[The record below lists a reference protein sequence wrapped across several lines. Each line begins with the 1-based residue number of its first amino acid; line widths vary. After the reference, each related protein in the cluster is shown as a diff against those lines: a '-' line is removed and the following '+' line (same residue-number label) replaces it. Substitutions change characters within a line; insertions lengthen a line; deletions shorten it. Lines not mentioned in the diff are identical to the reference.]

1 MQIIY
6 QIVKPFDK
14 LLKPQKVK
22 NGEKYR
28 PMYYVVEQPVEEGL
42 LLYHTMTKALLLLTP
57 EEAEVYQTHSIDLP
71 QLIELWFLVPESH
84 DDRLL
89 SRQVRDVARMLKK
102 KSDAIIS
109 YTILTTTDCNAR
121 CFYCYEIGRPRIPM
135 NMEMA
140 DNTVNYIIRHCNGEK
155 VSLHWLG
162 GEPLYNKKVITHI
175 TKRLQ
180 ESGIE
185 FTSTIISNGYL
196 FNEETVKE
204 AKELWKL
211 KKAQITLDGT
221 EQIYNR
227 CKAYIYKDVNP
238 YRIVINNIH
247 QLLEKGIRVAI
258 RLNIDIHNADNL
270 LYLVDELHQEFRDC
284 KGLVIY
290 THQLFEDS
298 KGSVAIHDAEKRHEL
313 FQRIIEIEKR
323 ITNYKLNI
331 KSGLKP
337 QVRLNRCMADNDHSI
352 VVFPQGK
359 IGKCQH
365 YTENNYIGHI
375 CNEQKDNNVIKRFQI
390 CREIAECTSCFRYP
404 ECFWLQM
411 CEDQPHCYPEEREY
425 LRHTT
430 MLKMSEAYT
439 RFKNKSIGL

>member
-6 QIVKPFDK
+6 HTVKPFDK

-22 NGEKYR
+22 QGEKYR
-28 PMYYVVEQPVEEGL
+28 PMYYVVEQLVEEGM

-57 EEAEVYQTHSIDLP
+57 EEADIYKTNPGDLP
-71 QLIELWFLVPESH
+71 QLIEQWFLVPESH

-89 SRQVRDVARMLKK
+89 CRQIRDVAKMLEK
-102 KSDAIIS
+102 KSDAITS

-121 CFYCYEIGRPRIPM
+121 CFYCYEMGRPRVHM
-135 NMEMA
+135 SKETAGQTA
-140 DNTVNYIIRHCNGEK
+140 DYIIRHSFGEK

-162 GEPLYNKKVITHI
+162 GEPLYNKKVITLI
-175 TKRLQ
+175 TEQLQ
-180 ESGIE
+180 EKGIE

-227 CKAYIYKDVNP
+227 CKAYIYKNVNP

-247 QLLEKGIRVAI
+247 RLLEKGIHVAI

-270 LYLVDELHQEFRDC
+270 LYLVEELQQEFHDC
-284 KGLVIY
+284 KGLIIY

-298 KGSVAIHDAEKRHEL
+298 KGSIAIHDAEKRHKL

-323 ITNYKLNI
+323 ITDYKLNI

-375 CNEQKDNNVIKRFQI
+375 CNEQKDNTMVKRFQI
-390 CREIAECTSCFRYP
+390 CREIAECTYCFRYP
-404 ECFWLQM
+404 DCFWLQM
-411 CEDQPHCYPEEREY
+411 CEDQPHCYPEERDY
-425 LRHTT
+425 LRHKTKQK
-430 MLKMSEAYT
+430 MLEAYVK
-439 RFKNKSIGL
+439 FINNL